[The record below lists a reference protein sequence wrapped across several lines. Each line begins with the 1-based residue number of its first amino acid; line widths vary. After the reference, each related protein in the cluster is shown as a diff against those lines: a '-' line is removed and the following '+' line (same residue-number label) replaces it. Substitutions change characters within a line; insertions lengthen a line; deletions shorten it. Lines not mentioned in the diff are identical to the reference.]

1 MIPVNQVILGGDP
14 LLGGSIIG
22 NNLDE
27 QLQLLERYKQNL
39 EAAKQMKQQIQQS
52 VPQSI
57 PSQKLIWD
65 EIDAEI
71 EPMTDDQKGRLLQDE
86 DYVET
91 YTKIQNMVNAEI
103 LNLVKSRIEN
113 TPEGKELLSHQLKT
127 VRKLKGKI
135 IDETNREMEM
145 FRRFREYSKQ
155 HPGVTYDEFIKVN
168 M

>member
-14 LLGGSIIG
+14 LLGGSVIG

-39 EAAKQMKQQIQQS
+39 EAAKQMKQQFQQPTS
-52 VPQSI
+52 QPT
-57 PSQKLIWD
+57 SQKLIWD
-65 EIDAEI
+65 DIDAEV
-71 EPMTDDQKGRLLQDE
+71 EPMTDEQKSRLLQDE
-86 DYVET
+86 DYAET
-91 YTKIQNMVNAEI
+91 YTKIQNMVNAEL
-103 LNLVKSRIEN
+103 LNLVKDRIES

-127 VRKLKGKI
+127 VKRLKGKI

-155 HPGVTYDEFIKVN
+155 HPGVTYDEFIKANV
-168 M
+168 

>member
-14 LLGGSIIG
+14 LLGGSVIG
-22 NNLDE
+22 NSLDE

-39 EAAKQMKQQIQQS
+39 EAAKQMKQQLQQPTS
-52 VPQSI
+52 QPT
-57 PSQKLIWD
+57 SQKLIWD
-65 EIDAEI
+65 DIDAEI
-71 EPMTDDQKGRLLQDE
+71 EPMTDEQKSKLLQDE
-86 DYVET
+86 DYAET

-103 LNLVKSRIEN
+103 LNLVKGRVES

-127 VRKLKGKI
+127 VKRLKSKI

-145 FRRFREYSKQ
+145 FIRFREYSKQ
-155 HPGVTYDEFIKVN
+155 HPGVTYDEFIKTN

>member
-14 LLGGSIIG
+14 LLGGSVIG
-22 NNLDE
+22 NSLDE

-39 EAAKQMKQQIQQS
+39 EAAKQMKQQIQPQTTQA
-52 VPQSI
+52 VPV
-57 PSQKLIWD
+57 QKLIWD
-65 EIDAEI
+65 DIDAEE
-71 EPMTDDQKGRLLQDE
+71 EPMTEEQKSRLFQDD

-103 LNLVKSRIEN
+103 LNLVKSRIES
-113 TPEGKELLSHQLKT
+113 TQEGKELLSHQLKT
-127 VRKLKGKI
+127 VKRLKSKI

-145 FRRFREYSKQ
+145 FRKFREFSKQ
-155 HPGVTYDEFIKVN
+155 HPEVTYEEFIKSN